1 MGGIGD
7 QIFQYSYANYLRN
20 KFRCNAYLDTSY
32 YNNEFNH
39 NKFRFRL
46 SNLAKKNNFKIVD
59 NITYINFKFIS
70 YLRLIELF
78 KINKIFS
85 YIYRLFF
92 KTPIQN
98 FIYEFWQT
106 KKKVINLKN
115 SYYFGYWHNFL
126 YVKDIKKNINDNLL
140 KPYLEKIKLKK
151 FIKKINNK
159 TVAIHIRGG
168 DFKTLSS
175 HNVLNSKY
183 YENAFNFYK
192 KLLKNPNFHI
202 FTNDIKLTKK
212 IIFQISK
219 NKDILF
225 LRDYNFSD
233 IEEFSLFSKYNYA
246 IIANSTFSLMSSYLS
261 FDRKISVAP
270 SIWLKEKKLDKKKIF
285 SKLKFI

>member
-32 YNNEFNH
+32 YNNEFNY
-39 NKFRFRL
+39 NKFKFRL
-46 SNLAKKNNFKIVD
+46 SNLAKKNDFKIVG

-78 KINKIFS
+78 KINKIFP

-92 KTPIQN
+92 KIPIQN

-126 YVKDIKKNINDNLL
+126 YVKDIKKNISDNLL
-140 KPYLEKIKLKK
+140 RPYLEKIKLKK

-202 FTNDIKLTKK
+202 FTNDIKLSKK

>member
-32 YNNEFNH
+32 YSNEFNY
-39 NKFRFRL
+39 NKFKFRL
-46 SNLAKKNNFKIVD
+46 SNLAKKNNFKIVG

-98 FIYEFWQT
+98 FIYEFWKK

-126 YVKDIKKNINDNLL
+126 YVKNIKK
-140 KPYLEKIKLKK
+140 
-151 FIKKINNK
+151 
-159 TVAIHIRGG
+159 
-168 DFKTLSS
+168 
-175 HNVLNSKY
+175 KY
-183 YENAFNFYK
+183 K
-192 KLLKNPNFHI
+192 
-202 FTNDIKLTKK
+202 
-212 IIFQISK
+212 
-219 NKDILF
+219 
-225 LRDYNFSD
+225 
-233 IEEFSLFSKYNYA
+233 
-246 IIANSTFSLMSSYLS
+246 
-261 FDRKISVAP
+261 
-270 SIWLKEKKLDKKKIF
+270 
-285 SKLKFI
+285 

>member
-32 YNNEFNH
+32 YNNEFNY
-39 NKFRFRL
+39 NKFKFRL
-46 SNLAKKNNFKIVD
+46 SNLAKKNNFKIVG

-140 KPYLEKIKLKK
+140 RPYLEKIKLKK

-192 KLLKNPNFHI
+192 KLLKNPSFHI
-202 FTNDIKLTKK
+202 FTNDIRLSKK